1 MKRSRRAQLLMA
13 LSGALA
19 VLLLA
24 SCVAP
29 QFYTHTEIE
38 ALLSERYGLSFTV
51 GEPRAEG
58 DNTRIYP
65 AACAEYP
72 DLPFEAA
79 DVWSPPGWHSGGDG
93 VPPLPHGANHS
104 LRDSLR
110 AASWNRYAVPL
121 LALYG
126 VKGLEIAPA
135 NRFWG
140 VDYFAD
146 GATEYRILLADD
158 IDAHTDQLDTLLR
171 RLDSLPGFREAAPE
185 PAGRYPSYGVPVSMT
200 VADGIGNTAEHLRLT
215 VGHGY
220 GEQELA
226 EALATLRRTVRNNLK
241 REMERAG
248 AVQAALDR
256 AEYPTIGSD
265 FFYLSSEESGVFP
278 AEGAFSVPATSEWS
292 ALSGLAEEA
301 DGTPKRKISISPSIH
316 VAERSWYCATLPA
329 DECSTALRFCIDP
342 ETGAIWQYA
351 PSGGGVFLIDTGAAL
366 PPGTLPIFAAAN

>member
-19 VLLLA
+19 VLLLVGCA
-24 SCVAP
+24 AP
-29 QFYTHTEIE
+29 QFYTRTEIE
-38 ALLSERYGLSFTV
+38 ALLSERYGLAFTV

-58 DNTRIYP
+58 SNTRIYP
-65 AACAEYP
+65 VVCAEYP

-79 DVWSPPGWHSGGDG
+79 DVWNPPGWHSGGDG
-93 VPPLPHGANHS
+93 VPPLPHGASHS

-126 VKGLEIAPA
+126 VKGLEVAPES
-135 NRFWG
+135 RFWG

-146 GATEYRILLADD
+146 GAAEYSILLSDD
-158 IDAHTDQLDTLLR
+158 IDAHTERLDTLLR

-185 PAGRYPSYGVPVSMT
+185 PAGRYPSYGIPVSMT

-265 FFYLSSEESGVFP
+265 FFYLNSGESGVFP
-278 AEGAFSVPATSEWS
+278 AEDAFSVPATSEWS

-301 DGTPKRKISISPSIH
+301 GGTPKRKISISPAIH
-316 VAERSWYCATLPA
+316 LAGRSWYCASLPA
-329 DECSTALRFCIDP
+329 DEGSTALRFCIDP
-342 ETGAIWQYA
+342 ETGAVWQYA
-351 PSGGGVFLIDTGAAL
+351 PRGESVFLIDTGAAL
-366 PPGTLPIFAAAN
+366 PPETLPVFAAAN